1 MKEKDDLE
9 ESCRKILE
17 DNGGT
22 VAEQAR
28 TILLEDQE
36 LKNLKPPLEFIS
48 KNWRDPLTP
57 ALMGLSC
64 ESVGGRSRDTHKIA
78 LAMSL
83 MNLSFYVWDDLVDH
97 AKSKLFK
104 PTLLGKFGEGT
115 ALIVGGLASAKA
127 FSILNDFDVH
137 NEKRTTVNQLF
148 WQLWTKMAQ
157 AETSNLESRI
167 KRNLTLKAKFGKI
180 KAEAVDLET
189 CLRVGAVIGNGSESE
204 AKSLG
209 QYGLCLGIILELWKD
224 FHVSVNLTLELA
236 EKIRNGAPPYY
247 LLRASQRS
255 EKTRKELANLMA
267 EEKAERFCMKQIVE
281 GVLETDAL
289 SDVVRIMQKYAKK
302 GKKTLQELKKN
313 DATQT
318 LQAFIEAQ
326 PGLFVRSLKM

>member
-1 MKEKDDLE
+1 
-9 ESCRKILE
+9 
-17 DNGGT
+17 
-22 VAEQAR
+22 
-28 TILLEDQE
+28 
-36 LKNLKPPLEFIS
+36 
-48 KNWRDPLTP
+48 
-57 ALMGLSC
+57 
-64 ESVGGRSRDTHKIA
+64 
-78 LAMSL
+78 
-83 MNLSFYVWDDLVDH
+83 
-97 AKSKLFK
+97 
-104 PTLLGKFGEGT
+104 
-115 ALIVGGLASAKA
+115 
-127 FSILNDFDVH
+127 
-137 NEKRTTVNQLF
+137 
-148 WQLWTKMAQ
+148 
-157 AETSNLESRI
+157 
-167 KRNLTLKAKFGKI
+167 
-180 KAEAVDLET
+180 
-189 CLRVGAVIGNGSESE
+189 
-204 AKSLG
+204 
-209 QYGLCLGIILELWKD
+209 LWKD